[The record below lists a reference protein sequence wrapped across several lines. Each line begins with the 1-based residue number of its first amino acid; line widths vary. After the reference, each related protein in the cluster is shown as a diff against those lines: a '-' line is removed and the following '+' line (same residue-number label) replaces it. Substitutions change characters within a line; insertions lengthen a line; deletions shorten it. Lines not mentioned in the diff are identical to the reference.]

1 MCMFLLGLDLMHVYN
16 LYNQMASAVDVVFG
30 VHKRLS
36 LPAEK
41 KEKIYPNSW

>member
-16 LYNQMASAVDVVFG
+16 LHNQMASAVDVFG